1 MVPPAKRLRKSVDKR
16 SSHPAQFRQT
26 PAQGTVEV
34 CQLKP
39 VVDELVH
46 EAMRNY
52 TAEMEERMKAQDARI
67 AEQEARLSEQ
77 AKALTVYE
85 KLLAKHDVWIE
96 GRDELI
102 IDNSGDIQQ
111 LTKKVDEFQDWI
123 WERFMN
129 FQRATDNAILRTD
142 HMIFRVFEALM
153 TLSMTVSMRLM
164 S

>member
-16 SSHPAQFRQT
+16 SSHSPQVRQT
-26 PAQGTVEV
+26 PAHGTVEV

-46 EAMRNY
+46 EAMSKY
-52 TAEMEERMKAQDARI
+52 VAEMEDRLKGQDARI

-77 AKALTVYE
+77 AKEIVGYAN
-85 KLLAKHDVWIE
+85 LLAKHDRRMD
-96 GRDELI
+96 GHDELI
-102 IDNSGDIQQ
+102 IDIAGDIQQ
-111 LTKKVDEFQDWI
+111 LTKKVDEFEDWI
-123 WERFMN
+123 WEQFMK

-142 HMIFRVFEALM
+142 NMIFRVFEALM
-153 TLSMTVSMRLM
+153 TLSMTVTMRLM